1 MSKSYYYL
9 VASLPELT
17 LEDNKLSYSVADF
30 KSEFYPYLSSDDQKL
45 IDLFYLK
52 FDNANVLKLIQDK
65 DAVIDL
71 RGNFSLEQLNEF
83 LAEIKEGGEINP
95 KEFPSYLSQF
105 IVEYYSETTDKDIL
119 WEDRLAS
126 LYYAFA
132 AKCSNK
138 FIASWFDYNSNINNV
153 LVALI
158 ARKYKWDISQSIV
171 GDTEICESLRTSG
184 ARDFGLSAEVDY
196 LDNLIKISEISDL
209 VEREKKLDLMRWN
222 WMDETTFFNY
232 FTIEKIFVFLIQLEM
247 IERWLSLDKERG
259 NALFRNIIDG
269 LKNEVQIPAEFR

>member
-119 WEDRLAS
+119 WDDRLA
-126 LYYAFA
+126 
-132 AKCSNK
+132 
-138 FIASWFDYNSNINNV
+138 
-153 LVALI
+153 
-158 ARKYKWDISQSIV
+158 
-171 GDTEICESLRTSG
+171 
-184 ARDFGLSAEVDY
+184 
-196 LDNLIKISEISDL
+196 
-209 VEREKKLDLMRWN
+209 
-222 WMDETTFFNY
+222 
-232 FTIEKIFVFLIQLEM
+232 
-247 IERWLSLDKERG
+247 
-259 NALFRNIIDG
+259 
-269 LKNEVQIPAEFR
+269 